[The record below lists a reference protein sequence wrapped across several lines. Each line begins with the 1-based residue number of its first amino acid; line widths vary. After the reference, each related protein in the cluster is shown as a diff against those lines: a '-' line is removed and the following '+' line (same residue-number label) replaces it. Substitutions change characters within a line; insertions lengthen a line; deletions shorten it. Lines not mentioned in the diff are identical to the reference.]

1 MRSEKKAEAS
11 VGEQHAA
18 SSGSLATYKPEND
31 MSQGM
36 QFLARLL
43 MNVGAGMNTGSF
55 NPGKGAGMG
64 SQPQAKT
71 LALQDAPPLPV
82 DDAKREQ
89 CTGPVCKYIC
99 TVAFCTSSA
108 CDCEKIGLFVSDFFG
123 EKAMAGV
130 ADPEEFTW
138 SRVYGVVDTR
148 PKWQEDRI
156 VGSPIV
162 WGLHRDHMGVWEKLT
177 LLG

>member
-1 MRSEKKAEAS
+1 M
-11 VGEQHAA
+11 H
-18 SSGSLATYKPEND
+18 LAKQKP
-31 MSQGM
+31 
-36 QFLARLL
+36 L
-43 MNVGAGMNTGSF
+43 
-55 NPGKGAGMG
+55 
-64 SQPQAKT
+64 QA
-71 LALQDAPPLPV
+71 QDHIW
-82 DDAKREQ
+82 
-89 CTGPVCKYIC
+89 TFVCKYIC

-156 VGSPIV
+156 VEVQLSGDCTEIIWVCGKNWRYLASFSTFLFLSYQAHFLCYIFCSNCNSIARGYIYILCMCFFV
-162 WGLHRDHMGVWEKLT
+162 
-177 LLG
+177 